1 MSKVEMANQTEVR
14 LIDYLKQWVEDLL
27 IQEQNRIGDH
37 GATLQTFIN
46 KIELMA
52 LELRGDECEVRSV
65 IASMRYDVRK
75 PGEGKREGFK

>member
-1 MSKVEMANQTEVR
+1 MIN
-14 LIDYLKQWVEDLL
+14 YLKQWILL

-52 LELRGDECEVRSV
+52 LELKGDESEVRSV
-65 IASMRYDVRK
+65 IASMRYNYRK
-75 PGEGKREGFK
+75 PGEGKMEGFK